1 MNFHNKTIL
10 VTGGTGSFGKSLV
23 DQIIK
28 KNKNIKKLIIFSRDE
43 LKQFNLSKQYNAK
56 KYKFNFWWYKK
67 YIFFIKLHNISNK
80 NKNRT
85 FQIRTKRV
93 QNQKF
98 ARILFKN

>member
-1 MNFHNKTIL
+1 MYL
-10 VTGGTGSFGKSLV
+10 RL
-23 DQIIK
+23 
-28 KNKNIKKLIIFSRDE
+28 
-43 LKQFNLSKQYNAK
+43 
-56 KYKFNFWWYKK
+56 
-67 YIFFIKLHNISNK
+67 ISNK